1 MCALWFPTFFVKCVR
16 TVVWVAGLM
25 LMTTM
30 GVSPS
35 DAATLPFTADL
46 FIQIGNP
53 FLLLGAGAGM
63 GTSIGGGGIA
73 QIPAD
78 AITLSNSH
86 VLFPP
91 IGPVDGYAVCA
102 PGLPPGTKVTVPSGN
117 TACPQGQSGTNDAL
131 SFNGVTGMGGVNAS
145 GYATVISQIPAQGE
159 VPLAVFGVPGSFETF
174 TFVGHDVS
182 ARGSQWDL
190 GTITVSGVFLGTLI
204 TLKATGIDNRS
215 SDGTGVL
222 QLVTPVIFDVIGW
235 GEMPATATLKLD
247 FMPPAI
253 PEPASALLLGLG
265 LAGLLVLGRRRM
277 RQ

>member
-117 TACPQGQSGTNDAL
+117 TACPQGQSGTN
-131 SFNGVTGMGGVNAS
+131 
-145 GYATVISQIPAQGE
+145 AQGE